1 MEHKQYNLEDQTVPK
16 NQEEDSFISSGNIVR
31 TDKDLN
37 VKNFFGVNNVE
48 AHNKIGNKINV
59 TLVSSGMASIY
70 TVNLTD
76 FIIAVTDVIISR
88 TINLPKPSLAG
99 FGKVFIVKD
108 ASGSATTTTIAI
120 TPFSTETIDGDTSN
134 GITTNYGF
142 KGFYTDGTNWF
153 TA

>member
-37 VKNFFGVNNVE
+37 VKNFFSVNNIE

-59 TLVSSGMASIY
+59 SLVTSGMAATYNI
-70 TVNLTD
+70 TRTD
-76 FIIAVTDVIISR
+76 FIVAVKDVNISR
-88 TINLPKPSLAG
+88 TIKLPEPSLAG

-120 TPFSTETIDGDTSN
+120 TPFSTETIDGDTAN
-134 GITTNYGF
+134 GITSNYGF

>member
-1 MEHKQYNLEDQTVPK
+1 MEHKQYNIGDDKDQV
-16 NQEEDSFISSGNIVR
+16 QIQDESFVSAGNIIR

-37 VKNFFGVNNVE
+37 IKNFFSVNNIE
-48 AHNKIGNKINV
+48 AQNKIGNKINV
-59 TLVSSGMASIY
+59 TLVKSGMASIY

-76 FIIAVTDVIISR
+76 FVIAVTDVIISR